1 LDAYF
6 RHEVRG
12 ADTFVRLHFSNAEML
27 DVTPHHIFT
36 LVDGSPMRAVLLV
49 TSANEYYVYIRTAL
63 RLPVLALVAA
73 AFEG

>member
-49 TSANEYYVYIRTAL
+49 TSANE
-63 RLPVLALVAA
+63 
-73 AFEG
+73 